1 MLDPKKKEG
10 IVKKFGTHAS
20 DTGSAQV
27 QIAILSEEIKELQLH
42 LKKHKHDFSSRRGL
56 IGKVNTRRKL
66 LRNLVSEDRAA
77 FDKITDALNLKVA
90 KKYAQVNAPHE
101 ALFVEDVH
109 EEEVEAPVE
118 APAEEKEEIV

>member
-10 IVKKFGTHAS
+10 IVRKFGTHAN

-27 QIAILSEEIKELQLH
+27 QVAILSEEIKELQLH

-66 LRNLVSEDRAA
+66 LRNLISEDREA

-90 KKYAQVNAPHE
+90 KKYAQAHMPVE
-101 ALFVEDVH
+101 ALFQEEEH
-109 EEEVEAPVE
+109 EEEHPAEAPAPEAPVE
-118 APAEEKEEIV
+118 V